1 MEALATKHSSVMHV
15 LLLIILLSSG
25 IKLQKVVTDELG
37 WAQLDLAILVHVVLN
52 FTAIT
57 VDGTVL
63 GPNRLK

>member
-1 MEALATKHSSVMHV
+1 MHV

-37 WAQLDLAILVHVVLN
+37 WAQLDLAILVHVVVH

-57 VDGTVL
+57 VDGTGL

>member
-1 MEALATKHSSVMHV
+1 MHV
-15 LLLIILLSSG
+15 LLLIILLSCG

-37 WAQLDLAILVHVVLN
+37 WAQLDLAILVHVVLH

-57 VDGTVL
+57 VDGTGL